1 MSEDG
6 KYWGKYRGTVLNNV
20 DPMQIGRLLVQVPDV
35 GGPIPSTWAM
45 PCLPMTGKQSGVWV
59 LPQVGAGVWVEFEHG
74 DIDYPIW
81 TGCWYGSMAEV
92 PPLALL
98 APPTLP
104 NIVLQTGGQTTP
116 MLSDHPGPD
125 RRHPAQASHRRDDRH
140 QRRRHH
146 HLERQRRDDRDDG
159 PDGHGQRR
167 RADRD
172 VRERTMPGPILHGGD
187 TMICPHGG
195 QVTTQGR
202 PVDPFAWS
210 GEQRY
215 GASLADGYRQVG
227 IYAGRI

>member
-81 TGCWYGSMAEV
+81 TGCWYGSMAQV
-92 PPLALL
+92 PPPALL

-104 NIVLQTGGQTTP
+104 NIVPQTRGQTTP
-116 MLSDHPGPD
+116 MLHHTPGPT
-125 RRHPAQASHRRDDRH
+125 RGIPPQTLTTPAFPHNHAGNPHPTPT
-140 QRRRHH
+140 
-146 HLERQRRDDRDDG
+146 G
-159 PDGHGQRR
+159 PH
-167 RADRD
+167 A
-172 VRERTMPGPILHGGD
+172 VLT
-187 TMICPHGG
+187 
-195 QVTTQGR
+195 R
-202 PVDPFAWS
+202 P
-210 GEQRY
+210 
-215 GASLADGYRQVG
+215 
-227 IYAGRI
+227 